1 MFSSSISFHALLCQN
16 TPLTQTHPV
25 LDLISLPNITK
36 DQYFHTFYKF
46 FARCSKC
53 LWRCTTHSSFEF
65 LRYHGFSDVQFLITL
80 FAGQDHTY
88 PSDCVSA
95 CINWLCKSA
104 EFWGIAS
111 KFLQLDR
118 PKQHITFQ
126 LDKPARLSFSCYLD
140 LLLNEYWMS
149 ICQFNQY
156 HNKYWDGS
164 AVYFQLE
171 IQGTRNQRRK
181 NVDWFYSML

>member
-1 MFSSSISFHALLCQN
+1 MLSFAKIHLSHKPIRSWIWSLFPTSPKTN
-16 TPLTQTHPV
+16 IFTPFTNFT
-25 LDLISLPNITK
+25 
-36 DQYFHTFYKF
+36 
-46 FARCSKC
+46 RCSKC

-65 LRYHGFSDVQFLITL
+65 LRYHGFFDVQFLITL
-80 FAGQDHTY
+80 FAGQDHRY

-118 PKQHITFQ
+118 PKQQITFQ

>member
-1 MFSSSISFHALLCQN
+1 MLSFAKIHLSHKPIRSWIWSLFPTSPKTN
-16 TPLTQTHPV
+16 IFTPFTNFT
-25 LDLISLPNITK
+25 
-36 DQYFHTFYKF
+36 
-46 FARCSKC
+46 RCSKC

-118 PKQHITFQ
+118 PKQQITFQ

-140 LLLNEYWMS
+140 LLQYLS
-149 ICQFNQY
+149 IQLSIWARIWALHSSLHYKKVSANTASWFP
-156 HNKYWDGS
+156 KY
-164 AVYFQLE
+164 
-171 IQGTRNQRRK
+171 
-181 NVDWFYSML
+181 